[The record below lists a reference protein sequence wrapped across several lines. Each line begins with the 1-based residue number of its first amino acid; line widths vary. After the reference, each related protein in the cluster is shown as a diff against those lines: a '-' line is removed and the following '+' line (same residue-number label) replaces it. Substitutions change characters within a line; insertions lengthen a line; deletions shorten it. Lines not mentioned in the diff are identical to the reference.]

1 MAKPFR
7 LSNLRFPARQ
17 DAVSWL
23 PWYTTGVKYKTTF
36 LPARA
41 NDYTPH
47 LLQKTAMV
55 FMCGLILLSFIAVNI
70 QTLLWLSSDW
80 LVGAVLPAVVV
91 DKTNEERS
99 TLDELPLTRSPLLD
113 EAARLKAEDMAKGSY
128 FSHYSPTGVSPWHWF
143 EVVDYQ
149 YAHAGENL
157 AVHFTDSAAV
167 VEAWMNSPSHRANIV
182 NGAYTEIGVGTA
194 KGTYQGFD
202 TVFVV
207 QLFGTPAAPLQ
218 PAAPVPVAPPT
229 LAEAT
234 PVQESTQA
242 PAAPTVVLGEAT
254 DEPAPV
260 LDGADTAAPAPE
272 VALPPAP
279 DVVLPQPDALS
290 SFMATSS
297 GLEPDLASTKS
308 LLQAHQSGTTPA
320 ESFIT
325 MPNHVLRIIYLFLG
339 ALIAVLLLISILLGM
354 RYHRPWQVV
363 YGVGLLLLMSGL
375 FYFHTMI
382 TATVVIAAPL
392 EQAQS
397 HE

>member
-1 MAKPFR
+1 
-7 LSNLRFPARQ
+7 
-17 DAVSWL
+17 
-23 PWYTTGVKYKTTF
+23 
-36 LPARA
+36 
-41 NDYTPH
+41 
-47 LLQKTAMV
+47 
-55 FMCGLILLSFIAVNI
+55 MCGLILLSFIAVNI

-182 NGAYTEIGVGTA
+182 NGVYTEIGVGTA

-218 PAAPVPVAPPT
+218 PAASVPVTPPT
-229 LAEAT
+229 LAEAA
-234 PVQESTQA
+234 PVEETSAA
-242 PAAPTVVLGEAT
+242 PVAPTVVLGETT
-254 DEPAPV
+254 DEPV
-260 LDGADTAAPAPE
+260 STALTTPAPE
-272 VALPPAP
+272 VVTPPAP
-279 DVVLPQPDALS
+279 DVVVPQADTMS

-325 MPNHVLRIIYLFLG
+325 MPNHVLRFIYLFLG
-339 ALIAVLLLISILLGM
+339 AIIAVLLLISIVLGM

-363 YGVGLLLLMSGL
+363 YGVGLLFLMSGL
-375 FYFHTMI
+375 FYLHTII
-382 TATVVIAAPL
+382 TAKVVIAAPL
-392 EQAQS
+392 EQVQS

>member
-1 MAKPFR
+1 
-7 LSNLRFPARQ
+7 
-17 DAVSWL
+17 
-23 PWYTTGVKYKTTF
+23 
-36 LPARA
+36 
-41 NDYTPH
+41 
-47 LLQKTAMV
+47 
-55 FMCGLILLSFIAVNI
+55 MCGLVLLSFIAVNI

-91 DKTNEERS
+91 DKTNAERTS
-99 TLDELPLTRSPLLD
+99 LAAQPLTRSPLLD
-113 EAARLKAEDMAKGSY
+113 EAAQLKAEDMAKNSY

-149 YAHAGENL
+149 YVHAGENL

-218 PAAPVPVAPPT
+218 PAAPTLPVSPALAGADAGETEASLPTAPVA
-229 LAEAT
+229 
-234 PVQESTQA
+234 
-242 PAAPTVVLGEAT
+242 VLGETT
-254 DEPAPV
+254 DEVGSASANTAPV
-260 LDGADTAAPAPE
+260 TDSLPE
-272 VALPPAP
+272 VTVPAP
-279 DVVLPQPDALS
+279 DVVMSSVDTTS

-308 LLQAHQSGTTPA
+308 LLLTHQSGTTPA
-320 ESFIT
+320 ESFVT
-325 MPNHVLRIIYLFLG
+325 MPNHVLRVIYLFLG
-339 ALIAVLLLISILLGM
+339 TVIATLLLISIALGM

-375 FYFHTMI
+375 FYLHTFI
-382 TATVVIAAPL
+382 TAQVVIAAPAEL
-392 EQAQS
+392 TQAP
-397 HE
+397 